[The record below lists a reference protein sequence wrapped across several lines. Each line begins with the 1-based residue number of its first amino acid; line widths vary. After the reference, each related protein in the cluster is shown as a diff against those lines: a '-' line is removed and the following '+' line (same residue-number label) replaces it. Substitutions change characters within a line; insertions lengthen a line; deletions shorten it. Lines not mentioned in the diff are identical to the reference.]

1 LDVLSVLTEEAAK
14 VKTRLV
20 LGGLA
25 LTIAFP
31 CFAQQE
37 KNALVW
43 IDPGDQNASYL
54 EAAVL
59 RKHTPVTFTTDKS
72 KAEYTATLSATEK
85 KGSAARAIF
94 LGAANSGARNTMSLT
109 VSDIKTSNV
118 VFSYTCQKN
127 GEGTGIQGA
136 AECLAKHWA
145 HFIEKGKP

>member
-1 LDVLSVLTEEAAK
+1 

-20 LGGLA
+20 LTLLA
-25 LTIAFP
+25 VAIAFP

-37 KNALVW
+37 KNTLVW
-43 IDPGDQNASYL
+43 IDPADQNASYL

-59 RKHTPVTFTTDKS
+59 RKHTPVTFTTEKS
-72 KAEYTATLSATEK
+72 KADYTAALSATER

-94 LGAANSGARNTMSLT
+94 LGAANSGARDTMALT
-109 VSDIKTSNV
+109 VSDIKTGNV

-127 GEGTGIQGA
+127 GEGTGVQGA